1 MKEVKTGTRKKGELS
16 RSKKK
21 ARRAVYLA
29 KCKAERKN
37 FGNVMLWR
45 DDQKCDVFKNA
56 ERKVK
61 TNQDI
66 IGEHCIKNDGSALA
80 VSDEDKKIPGKSYNE
95 RCFNRVCMR
104 QE

>member
-37 FGNVMLWR
+37 FGNVIRNVMYLR
-45 DDQKCDVFKNA
+45 MQRGRSKLI
-56 ERKVK
+56 R
-61 TNQDI
+61 I
-66 IGEHCIKNDGSALA
+66 LL
-80 VSDEDKKIPGKSYNE
+80 VSIA
-95 RCFNRVCMR
+95 
-104 QE
+104 